1 MRRRLTS
8 PHALLIGVAAAH
20 CIVALCF
27 VVSHHMWWEQDE
39 LVYLSQVAAHTPAL
53 LFTAPRAR
61 GMPALLF
68 PVAHFTTNLD
78 VLRTYLVTI
87 GSFAFYAGFR
97 PWLRLVPSTIVPIAA
112 GLLASLWT
120 TSFFGAET
128 QPNFMVA
135 VLGIAAIGYALLSLR
150 HIRRRDPVYCAV
162 SVALIGLIR
171 PSDATWLVAGLLLT
185 ALGFV
190 AARRKPTRRI
200 LWAGGG
206 VVGGLV
212 LGWSEWAIEAET
224 SYGGFFHRLAQ
235 ANAVNT
241 PGAHFSLVTQASAV
255 NGPTLCRPC
264 DQAVSVPHVLWWFA
278 IPPLIAIGLYTARR
292 TLRFLPLLTA
302 TVAGTALAMEYVI
315 TVSYAAPRFLLP
327 AYALLSLPAAAGVL
341 AIIRSVRPPRLR
353 VATIAAVVLI
363 LVVQLVTQTVF
374 LRRQVRA
381 STAARNEYFAQA
393 EVLRSYGVHAPC
405 LIYGPTGAP
414 VAFILG
420 CNDHPIDSSLYQ
432 RIANGTTVVEMS
444 RPRFQLARLPGSTTI
459 HFFKHGQRRQLVG
472 YLIRGG

>member
-8 PHALLIGVAAAH
+8 PHALLIGVGVAH
-20 CIVALCF
+20 GIVALCF
-27 VVSHHMWWEQDE
+27 VVTHHMWWEQDE

-68 PVAHFTTNLD
+68 PFAHFTTDLD
-78 VLRTYLVTI
+78 VLRTYLVVI

-97 PWLRLVPSTIVPIAA
+97 PWLRLVPTVIVPIAA
-112 GLLASLWT
+112 ALLASLWT
-120 TSFFGAET
+120 TSFFGAEA

-162 SVALIGLIR
+162 CVALIGLIR

-190 AARRKPTRRI
+190 TARRQPTRRI

-206 VVGGLV
+206 IIGGLI
-212 LGWSEWAIEAET
+212 LGWSEWAIEAEA

-241 PGAHFSLVTQASAV
+241 PGAHFSLITQASAV

-264 DQAVSVPHVLWWFA
+264 SQPVSVPHVLWWFA
-278 IPPLIAIGLYTARR
+278 IPPLVAVGLYAARR

-302 TVAGTALAMEYVI
+302 AVAGTALALEYVI
-315 TVSYAAPRFLLP
+315 TVSYAAPRFMLP
-327 AYALLSLPAAAGVL
+327 AYALLSLPAAAGIR
-341 AIIRSVRPPRLR
+341 AIIGWAHRPRLR
-353 VATIAAVVLI
+353 LAVISVVVGVLI
-363 LVVQLVTQTVF
+363 VQLMSQTVF

-381 STAARNEYFAQA
+381 STAARNAYFAQA

-420 CNDHPIDSSLYQ
+420 CNDHPIDDTLYA
-432 RIANGTTVVEMS
+432 RIARGTTVVEMS
-444 RPRFQLARLPGSTTI
+444 RPRFQLPRLPGSTTV

>member
-1 MRRRLTS
+1 MRRRVLS
-8 PHALLIGVAAAH
+8 PHAVLVAVVAGHA
-20 CIVALCF
+20 VLALCF

-39 LVYLSQVAAHTPAL
+39 IVYLSQVAAHKPAL
-53 LFTAPRAR
+53 LFTPPRAR

-68 PVAHFTTNLD
+68 PVAHFTIDLD
-78 VLRTYLVTI
+78 VLRTYLVLL
-87 GSFAFYAGFR
+87 GSVALYAGFR
-97 PWLRLVPSTIVPIAA
+97 PWLRLIPPRIVPVAA
-112 GLLASLWT
+112 ALLASLWT
-120 TSFFGAET
+120 ASFFGAET

-135 VLGIAAIGYALLSLR
+135 VLGVAAIGYALLSLR
-150 HIRRRDPVYCAV
+150 HLRRRDPVYCAL

-206 VVGGLV
+206 VVGGLI
-212 LGWSEWAIEAET
+212 LGWSEWAIEAEA
-224 SYGGFFHRLAQ
+224 SYGGFFHRLEQ

-241 PGAHFSLVTQASAV
+241 PGAHFSLLTQASAV

-264 DQAVSVPHVLWWFA
+264 TLPVSVTHVVWWFA
-278 IPPLIAIGLYTARR
+278 IPPLIGIGLYAARR
-292 TLRFLPLLTA
+292 TSRFLPLLTA
-302 TVAGTALAMEYVI
+302 TVAGTALALEYVI

-327 AYALLSLPAAAGVL
+327 AYALFALPVAAGIVAVIGWVRRPRLRIAAMAAAGVALL
-341 AIIRSVRPPRLR
+341 AQLVSQTHYLRDR
-353 VATIAAVVLI
+353 VA
-363 LVVQLVTQTVF
+363 
-374 LRRQVRA
+374 A
-381 STAARNEYFAQA
+381 STEIRNVYFTEAAT
-393 EVLRSYGVHAPC
+393 LRGYGVVAPC

-420 CNDHPIDSSLYQ
+420 CNDHPVDETLYP
-432 RIANGTTVVEMS
+432 RIFHGTTVVEMS
-444 RPRFQLARLPGSTTI
+444 RGRFPLPRLPGSTTVR
-459 HFFKHGQRRQLVG
+459 FFRHGPRHTLVG